1 LSVIP
6 ISSKSSANSILH
18 NPALGVLSVNG
29 MDTYW
34 KEREPYVSKL
44 DKIERAALKCT

>member
-1 LSVIP
+1 
-6 ISSKSSANSILH
+6 
-18 NPALGVLSVNG
+18 